1 MPQFDEE
8 SDPKEF
14 LLKYEAMIEAT
25 GGGSACKA
33 KTLVLTL
40 KGLAQQWYTN
50 LPNVYIYSWDQLRT
64 ELSTCFRAVRPDE
77 VTSCDFHDIKQGS
90 LSLQEYLQRIV
101 NLRAR
106 ALEVAEQSIIDAT
119 VRSLNMDPCDK

>member
-8 SDPKEF
+8 SDSKEF

-25 GGGSACKA
+25 GGGSACKV

-77 VTSCDFHDIKQGS
+77 VTSCE
-90 LSLQEYLQRIV
+90 L
-101 NLRAR
+101 
-106 ALEVAEQSIIDAT
+106 
-119 VRSLNMDPCDK
+119 P